1 MAATGPTDFSP
12 SAFRRLDPA
21 KYTALGDFIN
31 QINKPD
37 NREALVKT
45 YGAQSITGF
54 LQMTGAVKA
63 NGADDQVQWWEET
76 RLHPKQSFTGAT
88 AAIASTA
95 TTGTLTYA
103 SGEGNVIRE
112 NDVILLNNE
121 IRAIVTAVTPS
132 AGTTASGTF
141 EFKVL
146 AGTVGAAIA
155 STATGSV
162 PIIGN
167 LFAQGTDQQSMYVQS
182 NVNKLTNK
190 YMILK
195 EVYKVNGSQATN
207 IGWVNYNGDYRWYVK
222 SEADTRQRFLDK
234 REMMMLLGQSATNSI
249 DIDGTID
256 GSEGY
261 FSAVESRGIVQG
273 SAIATLSDFDDIIV
287 LLDKQ
292 GAPAEYAMYVDRT
305 TDLAIDDLLAS
316 NITAASAL
324 TTGGSFGQFAN
335 GKDMAVSLGF
345 KTFNR
350 GSYTFNKTSWKLL
363 NDPTLLSGSK
373 FHGVMIPM
381 ATVVDPRTG
390 ERAPALEMNYKNTN
404 GYSRE
409 LEHWMTGS
417 ILGVTNSNVDELQ
430 FNYRSECNLVTRA
443 ANQHVLIKY

>member
-146 AGTVGAAIA
+146 AGTVGTAIA

-167 LFAQGTDQQSMYVQS
+167 LFAQGTDSS
-182 NVNKLTNK
+182 LCTFK
-190 YMILK
+190 
-195 EVYKVNGSQATN
+195 AT
-207 IGWVNYNGDYRWYVK
+207 
-222 SEADTRQRFLDK
+222 
-234 REMMMLLGQSATNSI
+234 
-249 DIDGTID
+249 
-256 GSEGY
+256 
-261 FSAVESRGIVQG
+261 
-273 SAIATLSDFDDIIV
+273 
-287 LLDKQ
+287 
-292 GAPAEYAMYVDRT
+292 
-305 TDLAIDDLLAS
+305 
-316 NITAASAL
+316 
-324 TTGGSFGQFAN
+324 
-335 GKDMAVSLGF
+335 
-345 KTFNR
+345 
-350 GSYTFNKTSWKLL
+350 
-363 NDPTLLSGSK
+363 
-373 FHGVMIPM
+373 
-381 ATVVDPRTG
+381 
-390 ERAPALEMNYKNTN
+390 
-404 GYSRE
+404 
-409 LEHWMTGS
+409 
-417 ILGVTNSNVDELQ
+417 
-430 FNYRSECNLVTRA
+430 
-443 ANQHVLIKY
+443 